1 MIAPIKKAAG
11 GFKTTTATATHN
23 ATYFIAAGASKTS
36 AGQGFHACPGQRTD
50 RLEYRTVRLRDTI
63 HIGAQNTIDN
73 AGNLPDSEVF
83 SRPEFKVLGVGIAY
97 PQGRQHGVIHVFKP
111 SSTRYRLNTVA
122 SGFQSHNGARTM
134 TTVNTTTTPK
144 TGNTATLARQQ
155 AIENA
160 LTTALYF
167 IRLPTTDSGLRAA
180 TGRAIRAASMLKQ
193 ACAEISNGERV

>member
-1 MIAPIKKAAG
+1 
-11 GFKTTTATATHN
+11 
-23 ATYFIAAGASKTS
+23 
-36 AGQGFHACPGQRTD
+36 
-50 RLEYRTVRLRDTI
+50 
-63 HIGAQNTIDN
+63 
-73 AGNLPDSEVF
+73 
-83 SRPEFKVLGVGIAY
+83 
-97 PQGRQHGVIHVFKP
+97 
-111 SSTRYRLNTVA
+111 
-122 SGFQSHNGARTM
+122 M

-193 ACAEISNGERV
+193 ACAEISNGGSV